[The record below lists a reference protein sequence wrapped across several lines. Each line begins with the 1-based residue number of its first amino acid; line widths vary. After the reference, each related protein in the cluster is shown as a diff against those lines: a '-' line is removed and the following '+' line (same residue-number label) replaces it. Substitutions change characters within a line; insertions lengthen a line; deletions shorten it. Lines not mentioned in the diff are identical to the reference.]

1 MTTQKNNTMWRMA
14 VVGAMLMA
22 AVSMGGCYDYG
33 LGGLIGLGN
42 LLGSAGDWNTGGW
55 NTGGWDT
62 GGWDTGGTYWPDT
75 SLYDPTADIQS
86 VIDYRQ
92 DVMDASNDGW
102 DDYIRQ

>member
-1 MTTQKNNTMWRMA
+1 MNTLKNNMRRMA
-14 VVGAMLMA
+14 VAGVMLVA
-22 AVSMGGCYDYG
+22 LVSMGGCYDYG
-33 LGGLIGLGN
+33 LGNLIGLGN
-42 LLGSAGDWNTGGW
+42 LVDY
-55 NTGGWDT
+55 T

-92 DVMDASNDGW
+92 DVMDTAADGW